1 MIDLHEFIWS
11 FSLISLLHYFL
22 RGLKKAISMAS
33 LTIINFPIYSSSR
46 LLSSVGEFF
55 IGQEETRQEISP
67 PMVSQ
72 EEKSLI
78 LHEKNPNVVKNEG
91 SNSLENTKVGNI
103 NTKGSAMKVRKR
115 PAKLVVPEFSASL
128 ELYENERKLERKEF
142 EVEGRDFLLAC
153 KRGRREVMEDGYGFM
168 LDIHGD
174 PKQAFFTVIDGHGG
188 RAAAEYVAGNLGRNI
203 VKELGNIGDEGVQLE
218 QAMRVGYQVT
228 DKEFLSQGVTSG
240 ACTASVL
247 LKDSELH
254 VANAGD
260 CRVVLS
266 RNGVAD
272 SLTKD
277 HRLSREDERSRIEN
291 AGAFV
296 HFCNG
301 AWRVQGS
308 LAVSRAIGDLHLKE
322 WIISEPETKGLSL
335 TSDCEFLIMA
345 SDGLWDKVN
354 AQEAVDVVSR
364 NKSSMESCKKLI
376 DISSSRG
383 NMDDITVMVINLD
396 KFVPK
401 SH

>member
-1 MIDLHEFIWS
+1 
-11 FSLISLLHYFL
+11 
-22 RGLKKAISMAS
+22 
-33 LTIINFPIYSSSR
+33 
-46 LLSSVGEFF
+46 
-55 IGQEETRQEISP
+55 
-67 PMVSQ
+67 
-72 EEKSLI
+72 
-78 LHEKNPNVVKNEG
+78 
-91 SNSLENTKVGNI
+91 
-103 NTKGSAMKVRKR
+103 MKVRKR
-115 PAKLVVPEFSASL
+115 PTKLVVPEFCASL
-128 ELYENERKLERKEF
+128 ELYGNERKLERKEF

-203 VKELGNIGDEGVQLE
+203 VKELGNVGDEGIQLE
-218 QAMRVGYQVT
+218 QAMR
-228 DKEFLSQGVTSG
+228 GVTSG

-308 LAVSRAIGDLHLKE
+308 LAVSRAIGDLQLKE
-322 WIISEPETKGLSL
+322 WIISEPETKRLSL

-364 NKSSMESCKKLI
+364 NKSSMESCKNLI